1 MEESAEPSPN
11 AAVGHDDRPVAG
23 STAAAASASGA
34 AASSTIAD
42 STAERAEDI
51 LGSIRMLKE
60 QQCQMRVARKAVS
73 KQLRNQSKRVSRIRK
88 RARLLSDGDLVA
100 LLKMRHDKPLPE
112 GGGGLSASSGCH
124 PSP

>member
-1 MEESAEPSPN
+1 
-11 AAVGHDDRPVAG
+11 
-23 STAAAASASGA
+23 
-34 AASSTIAD
+34 
-42 STAERAEDI
+42 
-51 LGSIRMLKE
+51 MLKE

-100 LLKMRHDKPLPE
+100 LLKMRHDKPTLE
-112 GGGGLSASSGCH
+112 GGGGLSASSGCN

>member
-1 MEESAEPSPN
+1 MEGSAEPSPN
-11 AAVGHDDRPVAG
+11 AVVGHDDRPVAG

-34 AASSTIAD
+34 AASSTID
-42 STAERAEDI
+42 GSTAERAEDI

-88 RARLLSDGDLVA
+88 RARLLSDADLEA
-100 LLKMRHDKPLPE
+100 HLKMRHDKPTPD
-112 GGGGLSASSGCH
+112 GSVGSSTSSGCN